1 MVLHLALRAAL
12 LATLAACG
20 VACAQAPLVL
30 TPVGPATRTCP
41 SEGCGASAWPARSR
55 DGGGALC
62 SNDDSGSC
70 ADASGAE
77 CVERALAVWSDAAD
91 DRAVA
96 CVARMLSDACALDDP
111 RGCGFAGRLW
121 LDGRGV
127 TRNVERGLGML
138 TRACDAGVTVA
149 CMAAIR
155 WLTDPHSGS
164 DDRPEGQD
172 LRARMEAEL
181 ECATGHPDACYQ
193 VGVLFYTGHDAFP
206 RDRSKAARAY
216 ARGCDLGDARA
227 CNNFGDALAY
237 GEGVGRD
244 LERAAGTFEKACRL
258 GESIGCG
265 NMGYCAEHGA
275 GVHRDLARARTLY
288 RDACA
293 TGDIY
298 GCLHSEMLVAADAGA
313 PRDSEKAL
321 PYWVNKCAARD
332 ARACAFVGII
342 YEDGPDGLA
351 RDEAKSQKA
360 MIRACELGESH
371 ACAWTKSHE

>member
-1 MVLHLALRAAL
+1 MLE
-12 LATLAACG
+12 G
-20 VACAQAPLVL
+20 ACA
-30 TPVGPATRTCP
+30 TG
-41 SEGCGASAWPARSR
+41 
-55 DGGGALC
+55 
-62 SNDDSGSC
+62 
-70 ADASGAE
+70 DA
-77 CVERALAVWSDAAD
+77 
-91 DRAVA
+91 
-96 CVARMLSDACALDDP
+96 

-138 TRACDAGVTVA
+138 ASACDEGVTVA

-155 WLTDPHSGS
+155 WLSDPRSGS
-164 DDRPEGQD
+164 DDVADAQD
-172 LRARMEAEL
+172 LRSRMDAEL
-181 ECATGHPDACYQ
+181 ECATGHADLCYQ
-193 VGVLFYTGHDAFP
+193 VGLAFYVGRDAFP
-206 RDRSKAARAY
+206 RDRAKAARAY

-227 CNNFGDALAY
+227 CNNFGDGLAY
-237 GEGVGRD
+237 GAGVGRD
-244 LERAAGTFEKACRL
+244 LERAAQMFEKACRL

-275 GVHRDLARARTLY
+275 GVPRDIRQARTLY

-298 GCLHSEMLVAADAGA
+298 GCLHAGMLAAADSGA

-321 PYWVNKCAARD
+321 PYWVGKCTARE

-351 RDEAKSQKA
+351 RDEAKSLKD
-360 MIRACELGESH
+360 MLRACELGEPP
-371 ACAWTKSHE
+371 ACACTKSHE